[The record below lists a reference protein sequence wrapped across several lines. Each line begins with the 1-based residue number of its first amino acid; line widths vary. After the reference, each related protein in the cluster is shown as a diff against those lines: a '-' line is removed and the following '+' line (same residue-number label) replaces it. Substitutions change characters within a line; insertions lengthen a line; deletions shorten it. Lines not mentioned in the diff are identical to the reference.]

1 MTPTDATRDL
11 DQLPD
16 RMRTAAAHVATNVP
30 VASPDDGAGA
40 LRRSLEGVRYVSLAD
55 VAVCEGARLVGLV
68 RMEDLMAAPA
78 ATRLAEIMDR
88 TNLEIDPAAPQGMAA
103 WSMVQQGESS
113 IAVVDAE
120 QGFVGLIP
128 PVRMLDVLLAEHEED
143 LSRLAG
149 VMHDAGSAR
158 RSSEE
163 RVRRR
168 LWHRLPWLFV
178 GLIGAMASAA
188 LLSGFQEHLE
198 QTVVLAFFLPAIVY
212 MADAVGTQTETLV
225 VRGLSVGVP
234 IRDVLGKEVVTGG
247 LIGVLI
253 GASFFPFALLGFGDR
268 DVAITVS
275 VSLVLAC
282 SVASAVALVLPW
294 TLSRLGSDPAFGS
307 GPLAT
312 VIQDLLSLVIY
323 LSVAAALVS

>member
-1 MTPTDATRDL
+1 MAPTGVTNDL
-11 DQLPD
+11 DNLSD
-16 RMRTAAAHVATNVP
+16 RIRTAAAHVATNVP
-30 VASPDDGAGA
+30 VASPDDTAGA

-55 VAVCEGARLVGLV
+55 VAVCEGSRLVGLV

-78 ATRLAEIMDR
+78 TTRLADIMDR
-88 TNLEIDPAAPQGMAA
+88 TNLEIDPSAPQGIAA
-103 WSMVQQGESS
+103 WQMVQQGESS
-113 IAVVDAE
+113 IVVVDAE
-120 QGFVGLIP
+120 KRFIGLIP

-149 VMHDAGSAR
+149 VLHDAGAAR

-163 RVRRR
+163 PVRRR

-188 LLSGFQEHLE
+188 LLSGFRDHLE
-198 QTVVLAFFLPAIVY
+198 ETVVLAFFLPAIVY

-234 IRDVLGKEVVTGG
+234 IRDVLRKEVVTGG
-247 LIGVLI
+247 LIGLLI
-253 GASFFPFALLGFGDR
+253 GVAFFPFALLGFGEPE
-268 DVAITVS
+268 VAVTVS

-294 TLSRLGSDPAFGS
+294 ALSRLGWDPAFGS

-312 VIQDLLSLVIY
+312 VIQDLLSLAIY